1 MVHRSSI
8 ETDRKAVPGLW
19 PVAALVLLFAVLAT
33 LYSINTPLLEGS
45 DEPAHFEYAMAIASG
60 DGLPLL
66 DLAQHQEMA
75 YEAGQPP
82 LYYALTALV
91 IAGVDASDYE
101 ELVRPNPDAAYDPLA
116 LTNRNMFV
124 HTRREDWPY
133 SGAVLAVHLARLVSV
148 LIGIGALVATYG
160 LARTLFPGRPETAFA
175 AAAFV
180 AFLPQFGFVSG
191 VVSNDGLAAMLAA
204 LVLWHLARVLL
215 REWQISPIPAE
226 TSHTDWPRRD
236 GPVNRFS
243 LIRLSL
249 ALAGLGFLLGLAA
262 LSKESDLPLLPF
274 ALALLNIVEWRRR
287 GWRAAIGAPVLVI
300 AVFVV
305 MTGWWYVARHQ
316 ALGYWFG
323 NAGSA
328 YSKVAPLT
336 PLDML
341 FQWNEL
347 EISFWGL
354 FGWSS
359 IPMPQIVYDSFHSF
373 ALLTLLAL
381 GAALL
386 RWRRWQRVEL
396 FALGALGF
404 WIALVFGAYANW
416 MRVTAQAH
424 GRLLFPALPAFALLI
439 ALGETCW
446 LPHRARTAA
455 VAAFAACM
463 CAVSFWAAA
472 ALIATA
478 YPDPQIVVAREPN
491 AVPLNANL
499 NDQVM
504 LLGYEYRKLSD
515 KSRNVLDVVLFW
527 RATEALDVDYTI
539 TVQVFDENALRIG
552 QLDTFPVKGMLST
565 RDWIV
570 GEILQDDY
578 PVEIA
583 PQTRALQATVQVGL
597 YDQETGKALQ
607 VILPDG
613 RRVAR
618 VTLGKAPIGN

>member
-1 MVHRSSI
+1 M
-8 ETDRKAVPGLW
+8 AVPGLR
-19 PVAALVLLFAVLAT
+19 PLAALVLAFGILAT

-45 DEPAHFEYAMAIASG
+45 DEPAHFEYAMAIANG

-66 DLAQHQEMA
+66 DLAQHQDMA

-133 SGAVLAVHLARLVSV
+133 SGAVLAMHLARLVSV
-148 LIGIGALVATYG
+148 LIGIGVLIATYG
-160 LARTLFPGRPETAFA
+160 LARTLFPDRPETAFA

-191 VVSNDGLAAMLAA
+191 VVSNDGLAALLAA
-204 LVLWHLARVLL
+204 LVLWQLARVLL
-215 REWQISPIPAE
+215 REWQMSPGLVEMA
-226 TSHTDWPRRD
+226 HRGWPRRD
-236 GPVNRFS
+236 APGERLPPIRFS
-243 LIRLSL
+243 LE
-249 ALAGLGFLLGLAA
+249 LAGLGLLLGLAA

-274 ALALLNIVEWRRR
+274 ALGLLSIVEWRRR
-287 GWRAAIGAPVLVI
+287 GWRAAIGAAALVI

-328 YSKVAPLT
+328 YSKVPPLT

-359 IPMPQIVYDSFHSF
+359 IPMPQIVYDGFHAF
-373 ALLTLLAL
+373 ALLTLVAL

-396 FALGALGF
+396 FALGTLSF
-404 WIALVFGAYANW
+404 WIALVFGTYANW

-439 ALGETCW
+439 ALGVTYW
-446 LPHRARTAA
+446 LPHRARTAL
-455 VAAFAACM
+455 VTAFAACM
-463 CAVSFWAAA
+463 CAISFWAAA
-472 ALIATA
+472 GLIAAA

-499 NDQVM
+499 DDQVM
-504 LLGYEYRKLSD
+504 LLGYEYRKLPD
-515 KSRNVLDVVLFW
+515 KTRNVLDVVLFW
-527 RATEALDVDYTI
+527 RATDILDVDYTI
-539 TVQVFDENALRIG
+539 TVQVFDEKGLRIG
-552 QLDTFPVKGMLST
+552 QLDTFPVQGMSST

-570 GEILQDDY
+570 GEILQDHY

-583 PQTRALQATVQVGL
+583 PQTRAVQATVQVGL
-597 YDQETGKALQ
+597 YDQDTGKALQ

-613 RRVAR
+613 RRVGR
-618 VTLGKAPIGN
+618 VTLGKTTVGG